1 MKEVTIVSYCDG
13 FAHDD
18 GDRARSSIERVVAV
32 DNGRPVT
39 LDLCDSCDTLVESM
53 LHLMERGAVAKGPGG
68 RKKGSTTAAPKV
80 PPTAAGA
87 ARNNAPLTSIPFE
100 GPHICPVCKEE
111 GKDFESRSRS
121 ALGQHLS
128 SRHGKGFKDFIV
140 HDQAS

>member
-39 LDLCDSCDTLVESM
+39 LDLCDNCDTVIESM
-53 LHLMERGAVAKGPGG
+53 LRLMERGAVAKGPGG
-68 RKKGSTTAAPKV
+68 RKKGSTAAPKV
-80 PPTAAGA
+80 ATPRSEGA
-87 ARNNAPLTSIPFE
+87 PRNNAPLTSIPFE
-100 GPHICPVCKEE
+100 GPHICPVCKDE
-111 GKDFESRSRS
+111 GVDFESRSRS

-140 HDQAS
+140 QQAS